1 MPSPLRLA
9 ARTFPARVA
18 DLGFT
23 AELPADW
30 VSHDL
35 PAEDHD
41 ISDPTV
47 FVPLAVVTAPHAALV
62 FTFGGR
68 PAYEDGTLLDW
79 AHYLLQ
85 HHGLIPRAIGRAVV
99 AGVPAVSGEATMTSE
114 FGPMLTRFAFLE
126 DGGRLV
132 QLSLTAPELLAD
144 VVQQAWFT
152 LLRTFVLTTPRGS
165 RFGFE
170 GHPDEVV
177 PPAPPTPAP
186 VAAAA
191 PAPAPVAAPP
201 REKTTFADF
210 ALAADLG
217 SLEPEQRINQNLR
230 DRGVGLVPNVTAYD
244 EQERFAI
251 VAAGAIVASLR
262 VPFGWHAI
270 DDGRRLLV
278 FEPGGKVQ
286 LHFDRL
292 RREGRD
298 DEAVLLDL
306 AAGLRQEDA
315 ALRFVPI
322 THDGGRGL
330 EVCGM
335 HDGDQA
341 LEQRHLLLPA
351 GRDHVLRLRV
361 TATPDTAV
369 DANQLAALMLAS
381 VEWVATDEPESQSA
395 AASSA
400 VEPEPEVGAA
410 PGGRAAAPPEWWRR
424 ACEHEAAGRLQE
436 AEATIRRAVDH
447 IGFAA
452 SIAELYRQRMLRLQ
466 AAGDTNGADDAFHRA
481 TAAMSDYASMATSGG
496 EGMALSLERDDF
508 RAQLVRERGHDPAAV
523 R

>member
-1 MPSPLRLA
+1 M
-9 ARTFPARVA
+9 TTENY
-18 DLGFT
+18 LG
-23 AELPADW
+23 
-30 VSHDL
+30 
-35 PAEDHD
+35 
-41 ISDPTV
+41 
-47 FVPLAVVTAPHAALV
+47 
-62 FTFGGR
+62 R
-68 PAYEDGTLLDW
+68 Y
-79 AHYLLQ
+79 
-85 HHGLIPRAIGRAVV
+85 
-99 AGVPAVSGEATMTSE
+99 
-114 FGPMLTRFAFLE
+114 
-126 DGGRLV
+126 
-132 QLSLTAPELLAD
+132 
-144 VVQQAWFT
+144 
-152 LLRTFVLTTPRGS
+152 
-165 RFGFE
+165 
-170 GHPDEVV
+170 
-177 PPAPPTPAP
+177 
-186 VAAAA
+186 
-191 PAPAPVAAPP
+191 
-201 REKTTFADF
+201 
-210 ALAADLG
+210 
-217 SLEPEQRINQNLR
+217 
-230 DRGVGLVPNVTAYD
+230 
-244 EQERFAI
+244 
-251 VAAGAIVASLR
+251 
-262 VPFGWHAI
+262 WHAI

-361 TATPDTAV
+361 TATPETAV
-369 DANQLAALMLAS
+369 DANQLAALILAS
-381 VEWVATDEPESQSA
+381 VEWVATDEPESRPA

-400 VEPEPEVGAA
+400 VEPEPGPEPEVGAA

-481 TAAMSDYASMATSGG
+481 TAAMGDYASMATSGG

-508 RAQLVRERGHDPAAV
+508 RAQLVRERGRDPAAV